1 MRVFY
6 FLKIEVIISNETK
19 AELKRQA
26 VAKKLHPQLIK
37 TADLLRDYYDT
48 HCTLMRENGDS
59 LKIRGYLHP
68 ISFLWFGQY
77 VYFQPHGASA
87 SLP

>member
-1 MRVFY
+1 M
-6 FLKIEVIISNETK
+6 SNETK

-59 LKIRGYLHP
+59 LKIRGYDDVRL
-68 ISFLWFGQY
+68 IMARDLENFANLIG
-77 VYFQPHGASA
+77 
-87 SLP
+87 

>member
-1 MRVFY
+1 MS
-6 FLKIEVIISNETK
+6 KKEVIMGNETK

-37 TADLLRDYYDT
+37 TADLLHDYYDA

-59 LKIRGYLHP
+59 LKIRGSDDVRL
-68 ISFLWFGQY
+68 IMARDLEKF
-77 VYFQPHGASA
+77 A
-87 SLP
+87 SLLG